1 MFVIRFAKKKYRMNF
16 DHLVNKVLHADD
28 AELAQGALNQIVGGD
43 GGTVAIDLRNKSQIW
58 IPLNFER
65 YCACKCLYQTFSGH
79 YANVKVGNVGYRK
92 IQSRTAYSPATQ
104 NKMLANFCPI
114 EIC

>member
-16 DHLVNKVLHADD
+16 DHLVDKVLHADD

-65 YCACKCLYQTFSGH
+65 Y
-79 YANVKVGNVGYRK
+79 V
-92 IQSRTAYSPATQ
+92 
-104 NKMLANFCPI
+104 LARVCIRLFPDI
-114 EIC
+114 TPM

>member
-1 MFVIRFAKKKYRMNF
+1 MFITGWEVEISSNIFTCASLALLNLRVEKSESLSRTCAYI
-16 DHLVNKVLHADD
+16 VL
-28 AELAQGALNQIVGGD
+28 AEFRSMQKQPYYIQDV
-43 GGTVAIDLRNKSQIW
+43 
-58 IPLNFER
+58 
-65 YCACKCLYQTFSGH
+65 YQTFSGH
-79 YANVKVGNVGYRK
+79 HANVKVGNVGYRK